1 MRFGLFN
8 KFGALNSQPVFA
20 AFQQGLDKLGLTHSS
35 HDMSADVAVIWSV
48 LWNGRMKNNQAV
60 WQAFR
65 STNRPVIVLEVG
77 MLQRGHTWKMG
88 INGTGSTA
96 FYGHGLDLQR
106 PKKLNLHLAPWRE
119 TGDDIVIA
127 LQRNDSEQ
135 WAGQPPIEKWLKQ
148 TVDNVRSVSQ
158 RPIVV
163 RSHPR
168 REVVVLPGC
177 VIDKPLHMPNTYDDF
192 DFSRVLDNAW
202 AVINWNSGPG
212 SQAVMA
218 GVPAFVGATSLAA
231 PVANLD
237 WSQIETPVRPDRS
250 EWLINLSHTEW
261 TCAEIATGQPIARL
275 FPGVP
280 KFDHAGF

>member
-20 AFQQGLDKLGLTHSS
+20 AFQQGLDQLGLSYSS
-35 HDMSADVAVIWSV
+35 HNMSADVAVIWSV
-48 LWNGRMKNNQAV
+48 LWHGKMKNNQAV
-60 WQAFR
+60 WQHFR
-65 STNRPVIVLEVG
+65 NQGKPVIVLEVG

-88 INGTGSTA
+88 INGTGSA
-96 FYGHGLDLQR
+96 AIYGYGLDLQR
-106 PKKLNLHLAPWRE
+106 PQKLNLQLKPWHT

-127 LQRNDSEQ
+127 LQRDDSEQ
-135 WAGQPPIEKWLKQ
+135 WAGQPPVEKWLKQ
-148 TVDNVRSVSQ
+148 IVNQLRQVSQ
-158 RPIVV
+158 RPIVI

-192 DFSRVLDNAW
+192 DFDRVLNNAW
-202 AVINWNSGPG
+202 AVVNWNSGPG
-212 SQAVMA
+212 SQAVMS
-218 GVPAFVGATSLAA
+218 GVPAFVGGDSLAA

-237 WSQIETPVRPDRS
+237 WSQIETPARPDRS

-261 TCAEIATGQPIARL
+261 TCNELATGKPIARL
-275 FPGVP
+275 FPDVP
-280 KFDHAGF
+280 KFDHGGF

>member
-20 AFQQGLDKLGLTHSS
+20 AFQQGLDQLGLSYSS
-35 HDMSADVAVIWSV
+35 HNMSADVAVIWSV
-48 LWNGRMKNNQAV
+48 LWHGKMKNNQAV
-60 WQAFR
+60 WQHFR
-65 STNRPVIVLEVG
+65 NQGKPVIVLEVG

-88 INGTGSTA
+88 INGTGSA
-96 FYGHGLDLQR
+96 AIYGYGLDLQR
-106 PKKLNLHLAPWRE
+106 PQKLNLQLKPWHT

-127 LQRNDSEQ
+127 LQRDDSEQ
-135 WAGQPPIEKWLKQ
+135 WAGQPPVEKWLKQ
-148 TVDNVRSVSQ
+148 IVNQLRQVSQ
-158 RPIVV
+158 RPIVI

-192 DFSRVLDNAW
+192 DFDRVLNNAW
-202 AVINWNSGPG
+202 AVVNWNSGPG
-212 SQAVMA
+212 SQAVMS
-218 GVPAFVGATSLAA
+218 GVPAFVGGDSLAA

-237 WSQIETPVRPDRS
+237 WSQIETPARPDRS

-261 TCAEIATGQPIARL
+261 TCDELATGKPIARL
-275 FPGVP
+275 FPDVP
-280 KFDHAGF
+280 KFDHGGF

>member
-20 AFQQGLDKLGLTHSS
+20 AFQQGLDQLGLSYSS
-35 HDMSADVAVIWSV
+35 HNMSADVAVIWSV
-48 LWNGRMKNNQAV
+48 LWHGKMKNNQAV
-60 WQAFR
+60 WQHFR
-65 STNRPVIVLEVG
+65 NQGKPVIVLEVG

-88 INGTGSTA
+88 INGTGSA
-96 FYGHGLDLQR
+96 AIYGYGLDLQR
-106 PKKLNLHLAPWRE
+106 PQKLNLQLKPWHT

-127 LQRNDSEQ
+127 LQRDDSEQ
-135 WAGQPPIEKWLKQ
+135 WAGQPPVEKWLKQ
-148 TVDNVRSVSQ
+148 IVNQLRQVSQ
-158 RPIVV
+158 RPIVI

-192 DFSRVLDNAW
+192 DFDRVLNNAW
-202 AVINWNSGPG
+202 AVVNWNSGPG
-212 SQAVMA
+212 SQAVMS
-218 GVPAFVGATSLAA
+218 GVPAFVGRDSLAA

-237 WSQIETPVRPDRS
+237 WSQIETPARPDRS

-261 TCAEIATGQPIARL
+261 TCDELATGKPIARL
-275 FPGVP
+275 FPDVP
-280 KFDHAGF
+280 KFDHGGF